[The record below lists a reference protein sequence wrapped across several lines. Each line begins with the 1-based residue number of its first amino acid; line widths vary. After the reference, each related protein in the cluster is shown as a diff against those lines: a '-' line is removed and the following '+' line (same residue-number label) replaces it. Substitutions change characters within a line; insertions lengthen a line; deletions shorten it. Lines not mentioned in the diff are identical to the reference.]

1 MRVPACQGG
10 DEALLTELAL
20 QEGQDLP
27 VLAGREGLRVSVDP
41 PPRQPAVAVCVRGE
55 LRGELREELLSTGGQ
70 AGSVDVEFVH

>member
-10 DEALLTELAL
+10 DEALLTEFVL

-27 VLAGREGLRVSVDP
+27 VLAGREGIRVSVDP

-55 LRGELREELLSTGGQ
+55 LRGELLSTGGQ
-70 AGSVDVEFVH
+70 AGSVDVQFVR